1 MSSSLRYLTTVAC
14 ALAAFSVLSAA
25 ACVTSARAAGPSFEG
40 KQISVY
46 ISSSP
51 GGGLDLYART
61 FARHMPDHLPG
72 KPVMVPKNMPGAGG
86 LQLANQL
93 ANQLPR
99 DGTAVAA
106 VTNGLT
112 LSQLL
117 DATGNAHYDAA
128 KFNWVGRISDLPLL
142 LVTSKTSK
150 ARNAKEMMTEEF
162 AVSDTGPG
170 SYGFLALSAVKNV
183 LGAKMKVVSGYTSGG
198 ANRLAVDRG
207 EVDGT
212 ASVQWTVKSQHDW
225 IVNNHMN
232 ILVQIAGTKYADL
245 PDVPLLA
252 DLAQDA
258 ETRNVLKLF
267 VAPADIG
274 RGITL
279 PPGVPADV
287 VKLYRTGFMA
297 MIKDPAFLADA
308 RKQTLDVNPMD
319 GEALQKVVI
328 ASTKASPKEIAR
340 AKAAVATAPD
350 RVKEKPKK

>member
-1 MSSSLRYLTTVAC
+1 MIERLGFGIAAVA
-14 ALAAFSVLSAA
+14 AVVMASAA
-25 ACVTSARAAGPSFEG
+25 SESRAAPSFEG

-61 FARHMPDHLPG
+61 FARHMPNYLPG

-93 ANQLPR
+93 AGQLPK

-106 VTNGLT
+106 VTNGLS

-117 DATGNAHYDAA
+117 DTTGNAHFDVA
-128 KFNWVGRISDLPLL
+128 KYNWVGRISDLPLL
-142 LVTSKTSK
+142 LVLWPTAKVK
-150 ARNAKEMMTEEF
+150 NATDMMTTEF

-170 SYGFLALSAVKNV
+170 SYGFLALSAIKNV
-183 LGAKMKVVSGYTSGG
+183 LGAKMKIVSGYTSGG
-198 ANRLAVDRG
+198 ANRLAVERG

-212 ASVQWTVKSQHDW
+212 ASVQWTLQAQHDW
-225 IVNNHMN
+225 IVNNKMS

-252 DLAQDA
+252 DLAKDE
-258 ETRNVLKLF
+258 ETRHVLNLF

-279 PPGVPADV
+279 PPDVPADIV
-287 VKLYRTGFMA
+287 ALYRTGFMQ
-297 MIKDPAFLADA
+297 MVKDPAFLDDA
-308 RKQTLDVNPMD
+308 KKQTLDVNPMD
-319 GEALQKVVI
+319 GAALQKVVI
-328 ASTKASPKEIAR
+328 ASTKATPKEVER
-340 AKAAVATAPD
+340 AKAAVSTAPD
-350 RVKEKPKK
+350 RVKEKDKE

>member
-1 MSSSLRYLTTVAC
+1 MIRHIRFATMAFAAFLAASVSVAC
-14 ALAAFSVLSAA
+14 AAE
-25 ACVTSARAAGPSFEG
+25 PSFGG

-46 ISSSP
+46 VSSSP

-61 FARHMPDHLPG
+61 FARHMPDFLPG

-117 DATGNAHYDAA
+117 DTTGNAHYDAA
-128 KFNWVGRISDLPLL
+128 TYNWVGRISDLPLL
-142 LVTSKTSK
+142 LVTWNTSK
-150 ARNAKEMMTEEF
+150 VKNATDMMTTEF

-170 SYGFLALSAVKNV
+170 SYGFLVLSAVKNV
-183 LGAKMKVVSGYTSGG
+183 LGAKMKIVSGYTSGG
-198 ANRLAVDRG
+198 ANRLAVERG

-212 ASVQWTVKSQHDW
+212 ASIQWTVESQHDW

-232 ILVQIAGTKYADL
+232 ILVQIAGTKYANL
-245 PDVPLLA
+245 PNVPLLA
-252 DLAQDA
+252 DLAKDE
-258 ETRNVLKLF
+258 ETRHVLNLF

-279 PPGVPADV
+279 PPGVSADV
-287 VKLYRTGFMA
+287 VALYRTAFMA
-297 MIKDPAFLADA
+297 MMKDPSFLEDCK
-308 RKQTLDVNPMD
+308 KQTLDVNPLD
-319 GEALQKVVI
+319 GAALQKVVI
-328 ASTKASPKEIAR
+328 ASSKASPSEIAR
-340 AKAAVATAPD
+340 AKAAVAIEPGAD
-350 RVKEKPKK
+350 KKKGK